1 MKVHPVI
8 QETVESLAVVGG
20 MIKRYKRTLLSM
32 QGDLEKMISAFEK
45 WERFITRKEE
55 EIKKLIEEG
64 ND

>member
-20 MIKRYKRTLLSM
+20 MIKRYKRTLSSM